1 MTDHLD
7 PTRYRVVRD
16 RWLGYEA
23 QFKVAWWFP
32 LWLQCCPTSGGW
44 GFTSNSSKTLEQAFQ
59 VCADHFKRRRNLSR
73 VGQVVAQ
80 FSLRELEALPDD

>member
-7 PTRYRVVRD
+7 PIRYRVVRD
-16 RWLGYEA
+16 RRLGYEA
-23 QFKVAWWFP
+23 QFKVWWCP
-32 LWLQCCPTSGGW
+32 IWLRCCPSTGGW
-44 GFTSNSSKTLEQAFQ
+44 GVNSSGSFKAALQ

>member
-1 MTDHLD
+1 MTDQSD
-7 PTRYRVVRD
+7 PIRYRVVRD
-16 RWLGYEA
+16 RYLGYEA

-32 LWLQCCPTSGGW
+32 LWLQCCWASGGW
-44 GFTSNSSKTLEQAFQ
+44 GVNTNQSLRAALQ
-59 VCADHFKRRRNLSR
+59 VCADHFKRRRNLRR

>member
-1 MTDHLD
+1 MTDHSD
-7 PTRYRVVRD
+7 PIRYRVVRD

-23 QFKVAWWFP
+23 QFKVVWWFP
-32 LWLQCCPTSGGW
+32 LWLQCWGGNTSG
-44 GFTSNSSKTLEQAFQ
+44 SLKAALQ
-59 VCADHFKRRRNLSR
+59 VCADHFKQRRNLSR

>member
-7 PTRYRVVRD
+7 PIRYRVVRD

-23 QFKVAWWFP
+23 QFKVWWCP
-32 LWLQCCPTSGGW
+32 IWLQCCHKSGGW
-44 GFTSNSSKTLEQAFQ
+44 GVNSSGSFKEALQ
-59 VCADHFKRRRNLSR
+59 VCADHFKRRRNHIR